1 MQIVSK
7 ELTFSYNQ
15 KAKFARRALNGVDLT
30 VNEGDFFGIIG
41 ETGSGKSTFIQHLNG
56 LIPLQNGE
64 LSVGEYN
71 LVLPKKRRARKQRL
85 KTFKTLRRDLG
96 MVFQYPEY
104 QLFAE
109 TVFEDVAFGVK
120 NFYPQA
126 TKEEIKEKV
135 KKAIELVG
143 LNYKEVAGKSPFD
156 LSGGQKRR
164 VAIAGVLAVE
174 PKTLVLD
181 EPVAGLDPVSKKRLM
196 SLLHT
201 LHDTGVVQ
209 TIIIVS
215 HDMNDVMENCNRV
228 AVFADGKV
236 VKCCAPKE
244 LFEDYDNGA
253 LMRLGLPTTAYLTK
267 TLAGVGVFV
276 DSNYKTEDFID
287 KVAEKY
293 LENSKTH

>member
-1 MQIVSK
+1 MQITSK
-7 ELTFSYNQ
+7 ELTFAYNE
-15 KAKFARRALNGVDLT
+15 KAKFARRALDGVT
-30 VNEGDFFGIIG
+30 ITINEGDFFGIIG

-56 LIPLQNGE
+56 LIPLQSGE
-64 LSVGEYN
+64 LTVGEYN
-71 LVLPKKRRARKQRL
+71 LVLPKKRRARKQRI
-85 KTFKTLRRDLG
+85 KSFKNLRRDVG

-109 TVFEDVAFGVK
+109 TVFDDVAFGVK
-120 NFYPQA
+120 NFYPDA
-126 TKEEIKEKV
+126 TKQEIAEKV

-143 LNYKEVAGKSPFD
+143 LNYSEVAAKSPFD

-201 LHDTGVVQ
+201 LHDTGVVK

-228 AVFADGKV
+228 AVFAGGKV
-236 VKCCAPKE
+236 VKTCEPKE
-244 LFEDYDNGA
+244 LFEDYSNDA
-253 LMRLGLPTTAYLTK
+253 LARLGLPVTAYLTK
-267 TLAGVGVFV
+267 TLSEVGVNV
-276 DSNYKTEDFID
+276 ESDYKTEDFIESVT
-287 KVAEKY
+287 KKY
-293 LENSKTH
+293 FG